1 MTVENLSRRVAIGAA
16 AACLVCAAPAQTG
29 SARQAAFER
38 AMADCERKH
47 FAEAYQA
54 LWVLANTGHADAARI
69 ALLMA
74 DHGRRLYGMRF
85 AIGEVQRER
94 WLAAA
99 LPHGEGII
107 VASRR

>member
-1 MTVENLSRRVAIGAA
+1 M
-16 AACLVCAAPAQTG
+16 CAAPAQTG

-54 LWVLANTGHADAARI
+54 LWVLADTGHADAARI

-74 DHGRRLYGMRF
+74 DHGQRLYGMRF

-99 LPHGEGII
+99 LPHGEGIV
-107 VASRR
+107 VAARR